1 MPSASFCCNSCVS
14 SAFSG
19 CVWVSLDG
27 TSTRKSSASR
37 ASINRS
43 RDSTLLSA
51 IPAMSFWYRSFVIPS
66 FAATSTSVGC
76 LPSRV
81 VSSEMALSISLPR
94 CRMVRGIQSCFL
106 AKSMTMPRILFET
119 YVSNF
124 TPLLGSYLSSAFSRV
139 SIPSLTISST
149 WAKLLYTPLT

>member
-1 MPSASFCCNSCVS
+1 MPSARICCSSCVS
-14 SAFSG
+14 RAFSG
-19 CVWVSLDG
+19 CVSASLDG

-37 ASINRS
+37 ASISMS
-43 RDSTLLSA
+43 RESMLLSA

-66 FAATSTSVGC
+66 FSATSPSVGC
-76 LPSRV
+76 LPSRA

-94 CRMVRGIQSCFL
+94 CRTVRGIQSCFL

-124 TPLLGSYLSSAFSRV
+124 TPLPGSYLSIAFSKVR
-139 SIPSLTISST
+139 IPSLTISST